1 MKKMLQLFVVIFI
14 LTGIALGAWYAGG
27 IALAVTLGVLGL
39 TGLIAIAFLLGS
51 HWTYRLLREGSR
63 IAIDSLTVSEQADA
77 IKTKALTNLVTE
89 TVKQFKP
96 SGAAASETPK
106 FPAVMP
112 LLPGPTDQ
120 PPLLPDYVG
129 PIGFTIAGL
138 DEDELEQTDD
148 KPTR

>member
-1 MKKMLQLFVVIFI
+1 MKKMLQLFVIIFI
-14 LTGIALGAWYAGG
+14 LTSIALGAWYAGG

-77 IKTKALTNLVTE
+77 VKTKALAHLVTE
-89 TVKQFKP
+89 AARQFKP
-96 SGAAASETPK
+96 GGAATSETPK
-106 FPAVMP
+106 FPAVTP
-112 LLPGPTDQ
+112 LLPPGPTDQ

-148 KPTR
+148 KTH